1 MNSWYSVEGKDCDVA
16 LYTKLTISR
25 NIKGFPFPNRMDED
39 QCSQVTDLIVN
50 TLTSDEVF
58 AENFRVIEQK
68 TIPEISLKALKERE
82 LITEKFITLPL
93 NKTLILSNDENV
105 SIMLCGEDHIKVTVL
120 AAGLDFEK
128 AFIRAEE
135 LDALICSLLPIA
147 FDDKLGFLTES
158 PMDLGTALRA
168 EVLLHLPTL
177 EAKGEIRSITD
188 SVSRIGLSIKGVT
201 NSEGY
206 NITSFYKLTNLIT
219 LGITERTAIENL
231 NSIVA
236 QIVNRERIERESAD
250 KIDAEDSIFRAIALL
265 KSARRID
272 CEEMETLL
280 SKFKTGISYGL
291 IKGIPQHIAYEL
303 MTESKD
309 GMLQSQYGEMSE
321 KDLDIARSEHIKKA
335 LANINI

>member
-25 NIKGFPFPNRMDED
+25 NIKGFPFPNRMNKD

-58 AENFRVIEQK
+58 ADSFRVIEQK
-68 TIPEISLKALKERE
+68 AIPEISLQALKERE

-93 NKTLILSNDENV
+93 NKTLILSNDECV

-128 AFIRAEE
+128 AFTRAEE
-135 LDALICSLLPIA
+135 LDALICSSLPIA

-177 EAKGEIRSITD
+177 EAEGEIRSITD

-206 NITSFYKLTNLIT
+206 NVTSFYKLTNLIT

-250 KIDAEDSIFRAIALL
+250 KIDAEDSVFRAIALL

-272 CEEMETLL
+272 CEEMESLL

-309 GMLQSQYGEMSE
+309 GMLQSQYGEMSI
-321 KDLDIARSEHIKKA
+321 KDLDISRSEHIKKA